1 MAADRSKAEQQRS
14 DEPKV
19 AIWDGDADG
28 YLDAVEAY
36 ARYARKHHKNG
47 TDEWIYGEKCP
58 IKEGMTEPEIHAA
71 CELVIQSVMKTNTK
85 LGATLR
91 VRRAAALRHG

>member
-36 ARYARKHHKNG
+36 ARYAR
-47 TDEWIYGEKCP
+47 
-58 IKEGMTEPEIHAA
+58 
-71 CELVIQSVMKTNTK
+71 
-85 LGATLR
+85 
-91 VRRAAALRHG
+91 